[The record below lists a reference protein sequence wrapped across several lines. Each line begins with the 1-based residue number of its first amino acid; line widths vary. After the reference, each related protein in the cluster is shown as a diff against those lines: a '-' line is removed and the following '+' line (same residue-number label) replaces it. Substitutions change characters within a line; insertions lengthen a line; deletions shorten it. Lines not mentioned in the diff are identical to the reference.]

1 MENIQR
7 YKGTVAAVHPNH
19 AFIKL
24 SSVTK
29 LDGSEHDLTTTHDIF
44 VHKASFDHR
53 DFRVGMGLSFEVED
67 DVRSKKQGALRAE
80 EVVYSG
86 IELHF
91 TELLVDHPTVPIA
104 WCFKSDVLEYIKD
117 CPRKTFGLV
126 VGAVLSDPSSRVR
139 VLEGEIGLEA
149 LKDGRSFVSFYTPG
163 EYQVYAYLVEYDSDE
178 RTVKK
183 AMKGVDVYSYD
194 ATNYGTERILTKGSN
209 DLPFLHQKEVSG
221 KVLALST
228 LSLSVPDGI
237 FAKPMAGWKKKW
249 FCYFWDEDL
258 LDDCD
263 RRGKMTLA
271 FTVGFPAFTVWEF
284 LKRFSFLVI
293 GLVVVLI
300 GANPKFAW
308 SESFSSKL
316 SANWYSV
323 KYGILEDLMDY
334 SGWKAIFRPWA
345 VLSALCSLVWLW
357 IYPIVLV
364 YVGAVVAVAALAL
377 LLFII
382 WWLFIRKTEEE
393 VMAKETLRNERV
405 WEQFETSVQCSA
417 VPVKKTVSVRLM
429 WSGLKRQVCR
439 TYKRS

>member
-7 YKGTVAAVHPNH
+7 YKGTVTAVRPNH

-29 LDGSEHDLTTTHDIF
+29 LDGSEHDLTTAHDIF
-44 VHKASFDHR
+44 VHKANFDNR
-53 DFRVGMGLSFEVED
+53 DFKVGMGLSFEVED
-67 DVRSKKQGALRAE
+67 DVRSNKEGALRAE

-91 TELLVDHPTVPIA
+91 TELLVDHPTVPIT
-104 WCFKSDVLEYIKD
+104 WCFKPDVLEYIRSR
-117 CPRKTFGLV
+117 PGTTFGLV
-126 VGAVLSDPSSRVR
+126 VGGVLSDKSRRTR

-149 LKDGRSFVSFYTPG
+149 LKDGRSFISFYAPG
-163 EYQVYAYLVEYDSDE
+163 EYQVYAYLVEYDNDE

-183 AMKGVDVYSYD
+183 ALKGVDVNDYD
-194 ATNYGTERILTKGSN
+194 ATGYNTERILTKGSN
-209 DLPFLHQKEVSG
+209 LPFLHQREVSG
-221 KVLALST
+221 NVLALST

-237 FAKPMAGWKKKW
+237 FAKPMTGWKKKW

-271 FTVGFPAFTVWEF
+271 FTVGFPAFIVWEF
-284 LKRFSFLVI
+284 LKRLFFFFCGLAVFLT
-293 GLVVVLI
+293 
-300 GANPKFAW
+300 GASPKFAW
-308 SESFSSKL
+308 SESFSGEL
-316 SANWYSV
+316 SADWYSV
-323 KYGILEDLMDY
+323 KYGSPKDMMNY

-345 VLSALCSLVWLW
+345 VLSTLCIVALLW
-357 IYPIVLV
+357 IYPVVLA
-364 YVGAVVAVAALAL
+364 YVGAVVTVAVLAL
-377 LLFII
+377 LSYIF
-382 WWLFIRKTEEE
+382 WWHFIRKTEEE
-393 VMAKETLRNERV
+393 VKAKEALRNERV

-417 VPVKKTVSVRLM
+417 VPGKKPVSVRLM